1 MNSRARAWAASALA
15 AALACPA
22 WALDLSLT
30 SGEWRPSVIVVEDF
44 PGETAAMGEG
54 DEALSSIVRADLS
67 FSGYFRAARG
77 EGGGHGATGPAR
89 YASLRSAGG
98 EYLLTGEVRQQDGE
112 MRMFFELHDALTEAS
127 LARHD
132 FSFGADSWREAA
144 HTISNEVFKAVT
156 KKPGAFLT
164 KVAYVVRHSDGMNLL
179 QIADYDGHNP
189 HTILYSHRP
198 LISPTWSPDGN
209 DLLYVSF
216 ERDRPVVYRQ
226 SLLNGER
233 IRVANFPGSN
243 SSPAMSPNGSVIAV
257 SLTDNRHASQ
267 IYLISPAG
275 RRKMRNSSAIETE
288 PAWSPD
294 GKRIAFVSDSAGGP
308 QLYEYFV
315 ENNLVRRVSYGSSY
329 CVSPS
334 YSSDGVQI
342 LHVRRDGRGRNNAA
356 ILDLRTKEVVFLS
369 NVREADS
376 PSFSPDDTMIL
387 LKDESVKNSLR
398 IVSINGIITNQW
410 KVRETGEIINPV
422 WGPAESDWF

>member
-54 DEALSSIVRADLS
+54 DEALSSIIRADLA

-77 EGGGHGATGPAR
+77 EGGGYGTTGPAR

-98 EYLLTGEVRQQDGE
+98 EYLLTGEARLENGVTTLS
-112 MRMFFELHDALTEAS
+112 FELHDAITEK
-127 LARHD
+127 
-132 FSFGADSWREAA
+132 SFGQYHTSFVADSRRRAV
-144 HTISNEVFKAVT
+144 HKVSNWVFETVT
-156 KKPGAFLT
+156 KKPGVFHT
-164 KVAYVVRHSDGMNLL
+164 KVAYVVRHSDGINFL
-179 QIADYDGHNP
+179 QVADYDGHDP
-189 HTILYSHRP
+189 YTVFSSPRP
-198 LISPTWSPDGN
+198 LISPAWSPDGN
-209 DLLYVSF
+209 YLLYVSF

-233 IRVANFPGSN
+233 VRVANFPGSN
-243 SSPAMSPNGSVIAV
+243 SAPAMSPNGNVIAA
-257 SLTDNRHASQ
+257 SITDNRHASQ

-294 GKRIAFVSDSAGGP
+294 GKRIVFVSDSAGGP

-315 ENNLVRRVSYGSSY
+315 GNNLVRRVSYGSSY

-334 YSSDGVQI
+334 YSSDGGQI
-342 LHVRRDGRGRNNAA
+342 LHVRRDERGRNNVA
-356 ILDLRTKEVVFLS
+356 ILDLRNREVTFVS
-369 NVREADS
+369 NIREADS

-387 LKDESVKNSLR
+387 LKDEIVKNSLR